1 MIKLKPW
8 HWSET
13 WVYYLYFH
21 TFKRWWYA
29 DDLIFVFPSHILQC
43 FDVRFVS
50 NESTS
55 FKKIFDKMYFFCVWG
70 VLEPFHNSTY
80 LMHVYNI
87 SRTITYQSGSLRQP
101 LIHYH
106 ILYSV
111 LHFLS
116 LLKLWFS
123 WLWFVLCTVF
133 FQDICSVS
141 LCFVFL
147 MLLNIF
153 CLVCL
158 SFMSA
163 FFAAPAQGEPGGVN
177 QSASDAEAGQIQW
190 RSQCF
195 SFGLHPAH

>member
-1 MIKLKPW
+1 MPIIVNWAGFLSGRTPVGTWPKWTRCLDSTGTIRMIKLKPW

-21 TFKRWWYA
+21 TFKRWWWYA
-29 DDLIFVFPSHILQC
+29 DDLIFVFPSQILQC

-87 SRTITYQSGSLRQP
+87 SRTITYQSGSLRHP

-133 FQDICSVS
+133 FRISVLS
-141 LCFVFL
+141 
-147 MLLNIF
+147 
-153 CLVCL
+153 VCVL
-158 SFMSA
+158 SS
-163 FFAAPAQGEPGGVN
+163 
-177 QSASDAEAGQIQW
+177 
-190 RSQCF
+190 
-195 SFGLHPAH
+195 